1 MISILIPTFNSSKSI
16 VELVRRIQNSTCFD
30 KEIEIILI
38 DDGSS
43 NNTWNKIQ
51 SLSSKSR
58 SIRGIKI
65 SRNFGQHN
73 ALLCGVRVGNG
84 SVTLD
89 DDL

>member
-1 MISILIPTFNSSKSI
+1 MISVVIPTFNASSSL
-16 VELVRRIQNSTCFD
+16 VELTRRIQSSLKHNQS
-30 KEIEIILI
+30 IEIILI

-65 SRNFGQHN
+65 SRNLGQHN

>member
-65 SRNFGQHN
+65 SRNLGQHN